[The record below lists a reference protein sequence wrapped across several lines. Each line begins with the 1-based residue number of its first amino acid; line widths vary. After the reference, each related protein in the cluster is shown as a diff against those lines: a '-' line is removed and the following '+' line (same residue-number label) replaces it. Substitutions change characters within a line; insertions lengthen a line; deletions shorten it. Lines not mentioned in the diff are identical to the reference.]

1 MSNGRHIP
9 LRNSCF
15 SPSLQMKAIMFK
27 PRILLAALLT
37 AGLVSG
43 AQAATAW
50 NEAVSGD
57 LSNIGTT
64 PTVVTFGSGSN
75 VVNGVTGRDG
85 AGVVDRDYFT
95 FTIAPGWQLDTLT
108 LLPGST
114 FIGGAA
120 ASFIA
125 MQVGPVMTVDPE
137 SGSATGLLGWWLY
150 NENDIGFDILQL
162 MGSSPGAVGYS
173 GPLPAG
179 SYTVWVQETATGD
192 AAYNFDFAVTQVP
205 EPASALLM
213 LAGVAGLVARRRR

>member
-1 MSNGRHIP
+1 
-9 LRNSCF
+9 
-15 SPSLQMKAIMFK
+15 MFK
-27 PRILLAALLT
+27 PRLLLTALLT

-57 LSNIGTT
+57 LSNIGTL
-64 PTVVTFGSGSN
+64 PTAVTFGLGSN
-75 VVNGVTGRDG
+75 VVNGITGRDG

-120 ASFIA
+120 ASFIG
-125 MQVGPVMTVDPE
+125 MQLGPVMTVDPE

-150 NENDIGFDILQL
+150 NENDIGFDILQQ
-162 MGSSPGAVGYS
+162 MGSSPGAVGYT
-173 GPLPAG
+173 GALPAG
-179 SYTVWVQETATGD
+179 SYTMWVQETATGE
-192 AAYNFDFAVTQVP
+192 ARYNFDFSVTQVP

-213 LAGVAGLVARRRR
+213 LAGVAGLAAWRRR